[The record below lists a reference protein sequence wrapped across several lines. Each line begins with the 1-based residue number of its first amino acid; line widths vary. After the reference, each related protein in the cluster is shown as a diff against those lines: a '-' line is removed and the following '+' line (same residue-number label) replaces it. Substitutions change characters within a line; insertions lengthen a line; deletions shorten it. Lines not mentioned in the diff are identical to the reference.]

1 MKAKRKCLLVLID
14 LFFLRDR
21 NLTLYTNYLSG
32 IVGNKGLLSLNE
44 SEILCFSFDL
54 YVPSYVSGSRL
65 IVNTKKMLA

>member
-1 MKAKRKCLLVLID
+1 MKAKRNLLRVLID
-14 LFFLRDR
+14 LFFFRDR

-32 IVGNKGLLSLNE
+32 IVGNKVLLSLNE

-54 YVPSYVSGSRL
+54 YVPNYVSGSRL